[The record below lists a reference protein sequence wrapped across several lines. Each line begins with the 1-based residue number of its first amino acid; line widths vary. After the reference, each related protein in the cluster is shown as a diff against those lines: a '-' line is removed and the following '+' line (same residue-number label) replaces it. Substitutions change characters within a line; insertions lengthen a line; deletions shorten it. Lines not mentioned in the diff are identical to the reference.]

1 MNESMVLYYLYMT
14 LQALLR
20 SRTKDEI
27 DKVVKDVMSEPE
39 MSANEY
45 VLGVIKWATAIRRKE
60 VSDGSDSMGPE

>member
-1 MNESMVLYYLYMT
+1 MNESLVLYYMYIT

-20 SRTKDEI
+20 AIDNSEI
-27 DKVVKDVMSEPE
+27 DKVVKDVMSDPE
-39 MSANEY
+39 LSTNEY